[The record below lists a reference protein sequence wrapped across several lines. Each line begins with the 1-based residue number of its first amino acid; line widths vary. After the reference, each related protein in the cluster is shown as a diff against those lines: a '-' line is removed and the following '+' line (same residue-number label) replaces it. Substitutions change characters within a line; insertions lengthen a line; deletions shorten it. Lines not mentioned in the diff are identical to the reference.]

1 VMGRR
6 ILAFDLDETLISSEV
21 LYDSKYSGYILTK
34 ITVNEA
40 LLQVIYN
47 AKNLGYLVLL
57 LTNNNNA
64 KVLFNG
70 KEGKFIDIAIK
81 ELTDAYARK
90 YKSDDPLF
98 NRILT
103 AEKIKNMKRTY
114 LKKRV
119 DIQYKTINGKI
130 HTEYYSKPV
139 KSLKDVTNML
149 GYPVKG
155 EDVYFFDD
163 DSEHKLCK
171 ESNFIHITP
180 PFGKGE
186 DKTNFSLLRH
196 INEENRPPKKRGQTR
211 RKLKDSRHII

>member
-1 VMGRR
+1 MGRR
-6 ILAFDLDETLISSEV
+6 ILVFDLDETLISSEV

-34 ITVNEA
+34 IAVNEP
-40 LLQVIYN
+40 LLQLIHN
-47 AKNLGYLVLL
+47 AKHLGYLVLL

-70 KEGKFIDIAIK
+70 KEGKFIDIALK
-81 ELTDAYARK
+81 ELTDAYSRN
-90 YKSDDPLF
+90 YRSDAPLF
-98 NRILT
+98 NKILT
-103 AEKIKNMKRTY
+103 AEKIKDMKRTY
-114 LKKRV
+114 LKRRI
-119 DIQYKTINGKI
+119 DIQYKTLNGKT

-155 EDVYFFDD
+155 DDVYFFDD
-163 DSEHKLCK
+163 DNEHKLCK

-186 DKTNFSLLRH
+186 DKTNFSIISH
-196 INEENRPPKKRGQTR
+196 IKEEKRLPKKRRQTR
-211 RKLKDSRHII
+211 RKLKDSSHII